1 MLTNSVR
8 PIRAFGDEEQLCLE
22 LSFSEPAQVIP
33 FTRVRATKKRHLA
46 KHDVADSFGWSDDNV
61 ETLRERLLIATLKDL
76 TNARSREAKVEALKW
91 VLSDD
96 EHPFSF
102 KICANSMA
110 LDHEEIRAR
119 VLWMMRRIDEALV
132 AAEAERED

>member
-8 PIRAFGDEEQLCLE
+8 PIRAFADEEQLCLE
-22 LSFSEPAQVIP
+22 LFFAEPAQVIR
-33 FTRVRATKKRHLA
+33 FTRARAKKRHLA
-46 KHDVADSFGWSDDNV
+46 RHDVADSFQWSDDQV
-61 ETLRERLLIATLKDL
+61 ETLRERLLVATLKDL

-132 AAEAERED
+132 AAEED